1 MGKEL
6 LQLITQTE
14 KLSNEKRYV
23 EIIALLSVKLLEQ
36 LKNAALYEWLARA
49 HDELSEKEL
58 AFLYANK
65 AISIDASFPLPYNTR
80 GNVWFDKK
88 EYDKAT
94 NEYNKA
100 ITLYGKRAH
109 AYFKQF
115 HV

>member
-1 MGKEL
+1 MDREL

-14 KLSNEKRYV
+14 NLYDEKRFA
-23 EIIALLSVKLLEQ
+23 EIIALLPVNLLEQ

-94 NEYNKA
+94 NEYGKA
-100 ITLYGKRAH
+100 ITLYEKRAH
-109 AYFKQF
+109 AYLKTR
-115 HV
+115 